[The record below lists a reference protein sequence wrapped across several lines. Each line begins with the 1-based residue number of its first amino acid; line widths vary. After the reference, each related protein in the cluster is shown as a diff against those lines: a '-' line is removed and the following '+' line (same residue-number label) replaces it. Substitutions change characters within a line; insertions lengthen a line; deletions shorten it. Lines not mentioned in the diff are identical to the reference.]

1 MDFFQNLLNSVRSG
15 IAKPNTQGMKFADL
29 FVKRNVPESAMIL
42 DEEYEN
48 PTLTGGALSAY
59 RSGKLDLPQAMGIE
73 AGPTGYRDLIANSM
87 GGDVMGMNTQDAF
100 QAPAQPQGSI
110 MDTYMGFEQM
120 KGRTP
125 IEELILTDDE
135 IDLIK
140 RNAQKWAGTVHNSP
154 NLVYRKPETVE
165 ENAKYVGEY
174 LDAILRLS
182 PYFDIPPR
190 TLAAMLM
197 EESGWGGER
206 FDGNLGGYGFISTA
220 DGGVHDMGIRFDA
233 PAPAEQAVK
242 YLTKLSSDWS
252 GRYQGSRT
260 PEDFVAKGYNTA
272 NPNYAKNIRDI
283 LSMLLAQ

>member
-1 MDFFQNLLNSVRSG
+1 MDFFQNLLQG
-15 IAKPNTQGMKFADL
+15 IQNNTKKPNLNGFKFQDL
-29 FVKRNVPESAMIL
+29 FAKRINPESATIVDSEL
-42 DEEYEN
+42 GN
-48 PTLTGGALSAY
+48 PTLSGGALGAY
-59 RSGKLDLPQAMGIE
+59 QNRKLTLPEAMRIE
-73 AGPTGYRDLIANSM
+73 AGPTGYRDLVANSM
-87 GGDVMGMNTQDAF
+87 GEDVMGAKTQGVP
-100 QAPAQPQGSI
+100 QVLAQPQGSI

-120 KGRTP
+120 QGRTP
-125 IEELILTDDE
+125 IEELILTDEE

-140 RNAQKWAGTVHNSP
+140 KNAQNWAGTVHNSP
-154 NLVYRKPETVE
+154 NLIYRKPETVE

-174 LDAILRLS
+174 LDAILRLA
-182 PYFDIPPR
+182 PYFNIPPR

-233 PAPAEQAVK
+233 PTSGEQAVK
-242 YLTKLSSDWS
+242 YLTKLSSDWN

-260 PEDFVAKGYNTA
+260 PEDFVAKGYNKA

-283 LSMLLAQ
+283 LSMLTAQ